1 MNALWISRIAEYIHT
16 QKALHTAQKIIFIK
30 TKAQNSL
37 LQHFHIPTRTQN
49 KIFFTKDTQELL
61 LKEARHAK
69 YFWSQYKKLLPQWVN
84 FPGRIQHGYD
94 ISNKL
99 LNIGYHHLTGIVKSI
114 CRQKDISTVIGLL
127 HVAHSTDSEPLV
139 YDLVELFRSD
149 VVDREVLHF
158 LRQKKKPIKELS
170 SDTIA
175 HFIFK
180 VKKRLEKQFYIKNFE
195 QCETYLYYM
204 DLQVTRFI
212 KAVNHVTIFEPF
224 SISHRHEN
232 RCVQEKIDG

>member
-1 MNALWISRIAEYIHT
+1 MNALWISRIAQYIQT
-16 QKALHTAQKIIFIK
+16 KEALISAQKIIFLK
-30 TKAQNSL
+30 TKSQNNL
-37 LQHFHIPTRTQN
+37 LRHFHAPIRLLER
-49 KIFFTKDTQELL
+49 ISSTKTILELL
-61 LKEARHAK
+61 LEEARHAK
-69 YFWSQYKKLLPQWVN
+69 YFWLQYKKILPQWVN